1 MVFLRSLFTFF
12 FFRYPSRTSL
22 STLTD
27 IRFALIPRYPTISL
41 AVLYSGLFTR
51 NNRISNATFPN
62 RFNPSVKCFNFELII
77 HNPCHNS
84 TISRIKYRYQCP
96 WTYDIFLLSGNSNP
110 YLPGLIPSCNILH
123 FFCFLGF
130 IIYFFI
136 LYPVYST
143 YNILYYCLLYIM
155 AFFSNCHPM
164 FHLKLILCT
173 ILLSLFWFFH
183 DSPLFILIARRN
195 WRWILAK
202 LLWTE

>member
-1 MVFLRSLFTFF
+1 MPWFH
-12 FFRYPSRTSL
+12 
-22 STLTD
+22 D
-27 IRFALIPRYPTISL
+27 IPQYHLL
-41 AVLYSGLFTR
+41 LYSGLFTR

-84 TISRIKYRYQCP
+84 TISRIKYRYQPPLSYCERSKQLRP
-96 WTYDIFLLSGNSNP
+96 WTYNIFLLLGNSTP
-110 YLPGLIPSCNILH
+110 YLPGLILLCNILR
-123 FFCFLGF
+123 FFCFLDF

-136 LYPVYST
+136 LYTVYST
-143 YNILYYCLLYIM
+143 YNILYYYLLYIIV
-155 AFFSNCHPM
+155 FFSNCHPM
-164 FHLKLILCT
+164 FHLKLILCI

-183 DSPLFILIARRN
+183 DSPSFILISRRN